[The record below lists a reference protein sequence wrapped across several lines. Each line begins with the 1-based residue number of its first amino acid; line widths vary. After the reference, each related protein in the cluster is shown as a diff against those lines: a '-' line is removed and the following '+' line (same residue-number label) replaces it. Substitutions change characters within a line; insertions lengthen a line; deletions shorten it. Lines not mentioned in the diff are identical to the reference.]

1 MSQWT
6 AKTELEDLLA
16 VAGTDRKKI
25 GALLDG
31 MGKLVHQDMTLNL
44 QKAFSA
50 VESMATRYS
59 FCTAEALV
67 WAEYA
72 VRSSN
77 YLEEITRFLQ
87 GQCGESSVDWTK
99 YAGRYGP
106 DALRDACSGYLEFR
120 RAIPARVSSGQASAK
135 ELLDFQNS
143 SLIRAIDLSKRH
155 WLRNFGTWLFCGPFK
170 VSAIMTPGIW
180 EESALQM
187 VYMPLGG
194 HVSRAFR
201 ALARRGVEGIVPSL
215 LEEKESGLADG
226 AFSTL
231 VIAHSFQ
238 RDLARKCCGSVLH
251 INTGLHLIGGGDR
264 CI

>member
-87 GQCGESSVDWTK
+87 GQCGD
-99 YAGRYGP
+99 
-106 DALRDACSGYLEFR
+106 
-120 RAIPARVSSGQASAK
+120 
-135 ELLDFQNS
+135 
-143 SLIRAIDLSKRH
+143 
-155 WLRNFGTWLFCGPFK
+155 
-170 VSAIMTPGIW
+170 PG
-180 EESALQM
+180 
-187 VYMPLGG
+187 
-194 HVSRAFR
+194 
-201 ALARRGVEGIVPSL
+201 
-215 LEEKESGLADG
+215 
-226 AFSTL
+226 
-231 VIAHSFQ
+231 
-238 RDLARKCCGSVLH
+238 C
-251 INTGLHLIGGGDR
+251 
-264 CI
+264 